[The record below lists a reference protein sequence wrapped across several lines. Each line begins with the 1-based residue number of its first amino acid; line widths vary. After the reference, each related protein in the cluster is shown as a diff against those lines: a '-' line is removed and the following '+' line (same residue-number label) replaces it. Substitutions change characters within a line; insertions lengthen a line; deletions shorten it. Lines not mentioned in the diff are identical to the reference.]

1 MKKPAGKS
9 VFALS
14 AGYCFITMISLR
26 RRVCMVKKAKVHP
39 ESPAFIEEIL
49 YGKYQTNAAWFY
61 QLLESKQLLI
71 RFNSGN
77 RFGLF

>member
-1 MKKPAGKS
+1 
-9 VFALS
+9 
-14 AGYCFITMISLR
+14 
-26 RRVCMVKKAKVHP
+26 MVKKAKVHP
-39 ESPAFIEEIL
+39 ELPAFIEEIL
-49 YGKYQTNAAWFY
+49 YGKYQTNDAWFY